1 MKSKGLF
8 ITVCIS
14 LVLTFPA
21 AHGVFA
27 ASGAVIMTPASDSAY
42 VIQGNDLS
50 GLSGLDITVNYDP
63 SSVSSPKI
71 TQGSLVAGAL
81 SAVNVSKPG
90 TMRLAIVRT
99 SEIKGTGTVATVSF
113 TRLKS
118 TGADIRSLSAS
129 GLSEQGRAVPVASSF
144 VNSTKTGNGAAN
156 SDTGGQTGAEAQGNS
171 ADQTAGTG
179 GSANALTRQEEN
191 STAGAAQ
198 NASSSGTTGAGVL
211 LVPITIPTEG
221 RTTQPAGEKAAP
233 EGVLPETEQAPAQE
247 RVTVAKAE
255 KPDTRI
261 REPEK
266 KKVPAYQSILEK
278 FREYKGEKTLKSLI
292 ALFNTDR
299 IPQDP
304 PLVLSDGKTTV
315 KMTIELDSKGENNN
329 FLLEGV
335 TLVSLTSNEKNQ
347 WVAELLPDKRTWES
361 AVNLPKGHQ
370 LSVMPLTVAP
380 PMDVNI
386 DRSSAKLTEADFK
399 LFLKE
404 RGTAKAPRF
413 DLNGDGKRDYIDE
426 YIFTA
431 NYISQQHR
439 KVPQK
444 GMR

>member
-1 MKSKGLF
+1 
-8 ITVCIS
+8 
-14 LVLTFPA
+14 
-21 AHGVFA
+21 
-27 ASGAVIMTPASDSAY
+27 MTPASDSAY

-71 TQGSLVAGAL
+71 TQGGLVGGAL

-99 SEIKGTGTVATVSF
+99 SEIKGNGTVATVSF

-129 GLSEQGRAVPVASSF
+129 GLSEQGRTVPVSSSF
-144 VNSTKTGNGAAN
+144 VNAMKTGDGAAN
-156 SDTGGQTGAEAQGNS
+156 SDTGGQTGAEAQGGS
-171 ADQTAGTG
+171 AAQTAGTG
-179 GSANALTRQEEN
+179 GSTNAPAQQKEN
-191 STAGAAQ
+191 STAGSSQ
-198 NASSSGTTGAGVL
+198 DASSSGTTGAGVL
-211 LVPITIPTEG
+211 LVPVTLPTEG
-221 RTTQPAGEKAAP
+221 KTTQPGGEKPAP
-233 EGVLPETEQAPAQE
+233 EGAQPEKEQAPEQE

-255 KPDTRI
+255 KPDIRI
-261 REPEK
+261 HEPEK

-278 FREYKGEKTLKSLI
+278 FREYKGQKTPESLI
-292 ALFNTDR
+292 ALFKTDMM
-299 IPQDP
+299 PQDP

-315 KMTIELDSKGENNN
+315 KMIIELDSKGENNN

-335 TLVSLTSNEKNQ
+335 SLVSLTNKENQ

-361 AVNLPKGHQ
+361 AVILPKGHQ

-386 DRSSAKLTEADFK
+386 DRSSGKLTEADFK

-404 RGTAKAPRF
+404 QGTAKAPRF

-439 KVPQK
+439 KDTPK
-444 GMR
+444 GIR